1 VTRRGGPGRPWLTDR
16 PNNQQLGRAPV
27 NQSRTYR
34 APVGRALLTMSDS
47 LPRVPLRCRHGT
59 VVPWL
64 LSAGSVVLV
73 RIFGSH
79 HSSATRSA
87 PRRTCRAPVPTPPTP
102 PAHHRRPSRPA
113 LDLCRAITRWDERDA
128 TRASQRAEDPR
139 NHESS
144 RRAVLVRPR
153 ATTHDSSIPRGKSRR
168 AHHLWVSPV

>member
-102 PAHHRRPSRPA
+102 PAHDRRPSRPA

-128 TRASQRAEDPR
+128 TRREHLNVLR
-139 NHESS
+139 ILGTMIS
-144 RRAVLVRPR
+144 RRP
-153 ATTHDSSIPRGKSRR
+153 TP
-168 AHHLWVSPV
+168 